1 MKIRVRFA
9 PSPTGPL
16 HIGGLRTALFNYLI
30 AKKSGGKFILRIEDT
45 DSKRTVDGAE
55 KHIIDSL
62 EWLGLDFDEGPIR
75 QSNRSKLY
83 KKQVDKLLKQGNAY
97 YAFDSQEDLD
107 GAREAGGKDF
117 KYNVKTR
124 MGLNNSFTVSEQ
136 EIKKRVK
143 VINDPAAIRN
153 VSEKLFSTKYQ
164 KFMPDTIFSQN
175 IDEIRKFFKK
185 HKKVIVKPINSYSG
199 NNIHLFTKFNLKF
212 FQKFIKKH
220 NHIMCQ
226 KYLPKIK
233 EGDKRVFLINGKVRG
248 AISRIP
254 KKGSFLSNLSKGAKP
269 INVKLTNKEMK
280 ISKLISKDLKKDKI
294 FFAGID
300 FIDEQLNGD
309 INVTSPTGLKTF
321 YDLSKIN
328 LASTFWKE
336 LKA

>member
-1 MKIRVRFA
+1 MTNKI
-9 PSPTGPL
+9 
-16 HIGGLRTALFNYLI
+16 I
-30 AKKSGGKFILRIEDT
+30 AIQGN
-45 DSKRTVDGAE
+45 
-55 KHIIDSL
+55 H
-62 EWLGLDFDEGPIR
+62 P
-75 QSNRSKLY
+75 SKLNPLTDTSIFLAHEIQKKNYKIFYYDPKDLSIINFKVVAEGFFIKFDY
-83 KKQVDKLLKQGNAY
+83 KKKRFFEILKKQKLELIKCKYLLVRQDPPFNLEYICSTLILDK
-97 YAFDSQEDLD
+97 
-107 GAREAGGKDF
+107 
-117 KYNVKTR
+117 
-124 MGLNNSFTVSEQ
+124 
-136 EIKKRVK
+136 IKKRVK
-143 VINDPAAIRN
+143 VINDPTAIRN

-220 NHIMCQ
+220 DHIMCQ
-226 KYLPKIK
+226 KYLSMIK
-233 EGDKRVFLINGKVRG
+233 EGDKRVFLINGKVCG

-269 INVKLTNKEMK
+269 LNVKLTNKEMK

>member
-1 MKIRVRFA
+1 MTNKIIA
-9 PSPTGPL
+9 IQGNHPSKLNP
-16 HIGGLRTALFNYLI
+16 RTDTSIFLAHEIQKKNYKIFYYDPKDLSIINFKVI
-30 AKKSGGKFILRIEDT
+30 AKGFFVKFDYRKKRFFRIL
-45 DSKRTVDGAE
+45 K
-55 KHIIDSL
+55 KQKL
-62 EWLGLDFDEGPIR
+62 ELIKCKYLLIR
-75 QSNRSKLY
+75 QDPPFNLEYICSTLIL
-83 KKQVDKLLKQGNAY
+83 DK
-97 YAFDSQEDLD
+97 
-107 GAREAGGKDF
+107 
-117 KYNVKTR
+117 
-124 MGLNNSFTVSEQ
+124 
-136 EIKKRVK
+136 IKKRVK
-143 VINDPAAIRN
+143 VINDPTAIRN

-199 NNIHLFTKFNLKF
+199 NNINLLTKFNLKF

-233 EGDKRVFLINGKVRG
+233 EGDKRVFLINGKVCG

-269 INVKLTNKEMK
+269 INIKLTNKEMK

>member
-1 MKIRVRFA
+1 MTNKIVA
-9 PSPTGPL
+9 IQGNHPSKLNFLTDTSIFLANEIQKKNYKIFYYDPKDLSIINFKVIAKGFF
-16 HIGGLRTALFNYLI
+16 IKFNYRKKKIFEILKKQKLELI
-30 AKKSGGKFILRIEDT
+30 KCKYL
-45 DSKRTVDGAE
+45 
-55 KHIIDSL
+55 L
-62 EWLGLDFDEGPIR
+62 IR
-75 QSNRSKLY
+75 QDPPFNLEYICSTLIL
-83 KKQVDKLLKQGNAY
+83 DK
-97 YAFDSQEDLD
+97 
-107 GAREAGGKDF
+107 
-117 KYNVKTR
+117 
-124 MGLNNSFTVSEQ
+124 
-136 EIKKRVK
+136 IKNRVK
-143 VINDPAAIRN
+143 IINDPTAIRN
-153 VSEKLFSTKYQ
+153 VSEKLFSIKYQ

-199 NNIHLFTKFNLKF
+199 NNIYLLTNFNLKF
-212 FQKFIKKH
+212 FRKFIKKH

-226 KYLPKIK
+226 RYLPKIK
-233 EGDKRVFLINGKVRG
+233 QGDKRVFLINGKVCG

-269 INVKLTNKEMK
+269 INIKLTNKEMK

>member
-1 MKIRVRFA
+1 MTNKIIA
-9 PSPTGPL
+9 IQGNHPSKLNP
-16 HIGGLRTALFNYLI
+16 RTDTSIFLAHEIQKKNYKIFYYDPKDLSIINFKVI
-30 AKKSGGKFILRIEDT
+30 AKGFFVKFDYRKKKFFKIL
-45 DSKRTVDGAE
+45 K
-55 KHIIDSL
+55 KQKL
-62 EWLGLDFDEGPIR
+62 ELIKCKYLLIR
-75 QSNRSKLY
+75 QDPPFNLEYICSTLIL
-83 KKQVDKLLKQGNAY
+83 DK
-97 YAFDSQEDLD
+97 
-107 GAREAGGKDF
+107 
-117 KYNVKTR
+117 
-124 MGLNNSFTVSEQ
+124 
-136 EIKKRVK
+136 IKKRVK
-143 VINDPAAIRN
+143 VINDPTAIRN

-199 NNIHLFTKFNLKF
+199 NNIYLLTKFNLKF

-220 NHIMCQ
+220 DHIMCQ

-233 EGDKRVFLINGKVRG
+233 EGDKRVFLINGKVCG

-269 INVKLTNKEMK
+269 INIKLTNKEMK

>member
-1 MKIRVRFA
+1 MTNKI
-9 PSPTGPL
+9 
-16 HIGGLRTALFNYLI
+16 I
-30 AKKSGGKFILRIEDT
+30 AIQGN
-45 DSKRTVDGAE
+45 
-55 KHIIDSL
+55 H
-62 EWLGLDFDEGPIR
+62 P
-75 QSNRSKLY
+75 SKLNPLTDTSIFLAHEIQKKNYKIFYYDPKDLSIINFKVVAEGFFIKFDY
-83 KKQVDKLLKQGNAY
+83 KKKRFFEILKKQKLELIKCKYLLVRQDPPFNLEYICSTLILDK
-97 YAFDSQEDLD
+97 
-107 GAREAGGKDF
+107 
-117 KYNVKTR
+117 
-124 MGLNNSFTVSEQ
+124 
-136 EIKKRVK
+136 IKKRVK
-143 VINDPAAIRN
+143 VINDPTAIRN

-199 NNIHLFTKFNLKF
+199 NNIHLLTKFNLKF

-220 NHIMCQ
+220 DHIMCQ
-226 KYLPKIK
+226 KYLSKIK
-233 EGDKRVFLINGKVRG
+233 EGDKRVFLINGKVCG

-269 INVKLTNKEMK
+269 INIKLTNKEMK
-280 ISKLISKDLKKDKI
+280 ISKLIGKDLKKDKI